1 MKKFGPAQN
10 KDESFLVTAALNQKH
25 NNSNRYKN
33 NKMRAT
39 DTTQGG
45 WQKNPFFSEAQAV
58 FPLGPLP
65 FLSVCL
71 YAPADILTIS

>member
-33 NKMRAT
+33 NKMRAA